1 MAHDRFAERHSFNVP
16 GFIQLLYDTKCL
28 STDFWVKPVWGLGWV
43 CDVFFLKAEDPP
55 CSPQN
60 RILFHQCWPRPAGC
74 SDPQD
79 RKVGM
84 GKRGGYTFSLRYTNF
99 LWNLLFLSYLGST
112 SSFVRM
118 IESSTIDRYSDQP
131 ELFKFIK
138 SLSVDTL
145 APKLLSKK
153 LTEVPSNFLLVY
165 PFSLSCMA
173 P

>member
-1 MAHDRFAERHSFNVP
+1 MHSCRQGCSYTYFCCPKNI
-16 GFIQLLYDTKCL
+16 FII
-28 STDFWVKPVWGLGWV
+28 
-43 CDVFFLKAEDPP
+43 CDVFFLHAVDLP

-60 RILFHQCWPRPAGC
+60 RILSHQCWPRPAGC

-131 ELFKFIK
+131 ELFKCIT
-138 SLSVDTL
+138 SVSVGVGTTL
-145 APKLLSKK
+145 NYYQRNLLKFHPTS
-153 LTEVPSNFLLVY
+153 S
-165 PFSLSCMA
+165 
-173 P
+173 